1 MLPASLEDLTFAQSG
16 VGPLEAGGE
25 DLADV
30 GEVEEEQRH
39 THHRVEDGHDLADG
53 RHRHD
58 VAITCNTGTLD
69 IVIIISNISVLD
81 ILHLYFIQGIHYPTG
96 QSHSYTTEADSVSIF
111 PESPP

>member
-39 THHRVEDGHDLADG
+39 AHHRVEDGHDLADG

-58 VAITCNTGTLD
+58 VAVTCNTGTLD
-69 IVIIISNISVLD
+69 IVITISNISVLD
-81 ILHLYFIQGIHYPTG
+81 ILYLYFIQGIHYP
-96 QSHSYTTEADSVSIF
+96 
-111 PESPP
+111 